1 MKYCAEVRTQADY
14 LRNVG
19 DTAAVIFGPS
29 KHLQN
34 DLHFTHMPGCKQAA
48 GTKCHNVVIGLCKG
62 KEA

>member
-1 MKYCAEVRTQADY
+1 MKFCAEVRTQADY

-19 DTAAVIFGPS
+19 DAAAVIFGPS

-48 GTKCHNVVIGLCKG
+48 STKCHKVVIGLWKC

>member
-1 MKYCAEVRTQADY
+1 MKWCTEVRTQADH

-19 DTAAVIFGPS
+19 KTSADIFGPS

-34 DLHFTHMPGCKQAA
+34 ELHFTHMPRCKQAA
-48 GTKCHNVVIGLCKG
+48 STNCHKVVSELCKC